1 MGKGI
6 SAEIIGVRRVG
17 KAAINVL
24 DQRAMGRTGEDDRR
38 ERIAF
43 GILIVEQ
50 HIEGD
55 RLVFGGGD
63 AVVHGNGGG
72 VGAEFR
78 NQTYIVHRHTA
89 AGGAKTNEVEDQVDA
104 GAGDAGEVGEG
115 EVGLK

>member
-63 AVVHGNGGG
+63 VVVGRHRGRIGGEIGNEPG
-72 VGAEFR
+72 V
-78 NQTYIVHRHTA
+78 VDRHS
-89 AGGAKTNEVEDQVDA
+89 V
-104 GAGDAGEVGEG
+104 
-115 EVGLK
+115 